1 MMQLIITALKAEAMP
16 IIDYYKLEKGM
27 TKFYPYFRG
36 EDLEVICCGVGGKNL
51 KKIIADYFKNGNNNV
66 NQIINIGIAGCSIKS
81 HNVGESFL
89 VNKVFDETSN
99 YIYDI
104 NPPSD
109 LLIPLQQITT
119 VRKVKDDG
127 GIVIKGLVDM
137 EAHLICSVFEQF
149 ILSNRLF
156 IYKIISD
163 HMDLKVNKLS
173 FRNVYDLIN
182 LNILKIDR
190 MLDLIKN

>member
-16 IIDYYKLEKGM
+16 IIDYYKLEKEM
-27 TKFYPYFRG
+27 SRFYPYYRG
-36 EDLEVICCGVGGKNL
+36 EDLEIICCGVGGGNL
-51 KKIIADYFKNGNNNV
+51 KKITADYFKNGKKEV
-66 NQIINIGIAGCSIKS
+66 YQIINIGIAGSSIKS
-81 HNVGESFL
+81 HNIGESFL

-99 YIYDI
+99 CIYDI

-109 LLIPLQQITT
+109 LLIPFQQITT
-119 VRKVKDDG
+119 VSKIKDNG
-127 GIVIKGLVDM
+127 GIEIEGLVDM
-137 EAHLICSVFEQF
+137 EAHFICSIFNQF
-149 ILSNRLF
+149 ILNDRLF

-190 MLDLIKN
+190 MLDAIKN

>member
-36 EDLEVICCGVGGKNL
+36 EGLEVICCGVGGKNL
-51 KKIIADYFKNGNNNV
+51 KKIIADYFKNGNNDV

-81 HNVGESFL
+81 HNIGESFL

-99 YIYDI
+99 CIYDI

-109 LLIPLQQITT
+109 LLIPFQQITT
-119 VRKVKDDG
+119 VSKVKDDG
-127 GIVIKGLVDM
+127 GIEIKGLVDM
-137 EAHLICSVFEQF
+137 EAHFICSVFNQF

-173 FRNVYDLIN
+173 FRNIYDLIHQ
-182 LNILKIDR
+182 NISKIDR
-190 MLDLIKN
+190 MLDTIKN